1 MKNNRTI
8 ILLSFAFASSLA
20 SAMESET
27 AEQMKQRRA
36 QEARRNWQWEKMIE
50 AYDNDYDSPQAI
62 DEFNKLKAEL
72 QADLQ
77 SRIDACKKTQEK
89 KESNL

>member
-1 MKNNRTI
+1 MNNNRTI
-8 ILLSFAFASSLA
+8 ILLSFACASSFA

-27 AEQMKQRRA
+27 TEQMKQRRA
-36 QEARRNWQWEKMIE
+36 QEARRNWQWERVIA
-50 AYDNDYDSPQAI
+50 AYENGYDAP
-62 DEFNKLKAEL
+62 ELPEL